1 MGRLEGKVAI
11 VVGGGQ
17 TPGESIGNGRATCL
31 RFAQERAR
39 VVVVDRSIAS
49 SQETVD
55 LISKE
60 GGLARAYQL
69 DATNE
74 KAFLGL
80 VESVEEEFQK
90 IDILHNNVGIGL
102 NDASSQKVTE
112 GAWDCLLYT
121 SPSPR
126 DLSTSRMP
134 SSA

>member
-17 TPGESIGNGRATCL
+17 TPAESIGNGTATCL

-49 SQETVD
+49 AQETLD

-69 DATNE
+69 DATHE

-80 VESVEEEFQK
+80 VEIVEEEFQK

-102 NDASSQKVTE
+102 NDASPQKGTE
-112 GAWDCLLYT
+112 GAGIEFF
-121 SPSPR
+121 
-126 DLSTSRMP
+126 LSMSNRP
-134 SSA
+134 YSLVRR